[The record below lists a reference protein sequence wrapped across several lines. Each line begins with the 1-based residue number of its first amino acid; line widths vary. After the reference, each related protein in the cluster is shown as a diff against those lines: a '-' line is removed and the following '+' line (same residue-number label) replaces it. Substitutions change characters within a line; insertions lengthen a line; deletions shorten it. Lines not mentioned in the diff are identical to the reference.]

1 MRRKDTDPFSNQL
14 DILLSA
20 AFIGSGQLN
29 DAVRRVVIIL
39 ILFLIL
45 SWRPSDTVVAAPA
58 DVSPPPSLSSTS
70 AATGLTAIRGIK
82 VGQHT
87 LTERPTGCTVVLL
100 EAGAVAGVD
109 VRGSSPGTRETAL
122 LHPLGR
128 VEKVQAIVLSGGSAF
143 GLATATGVMQYLEER
158 EIGFETPATKVPI
171 VPAAILYDLGIGD
184 HTIRPTAD
192 CGYQAASHANSG
204 PIQEGNV
211 GAGAGATVGKLKGA
225 ARAMKSGIG
234 TASITLPNGVI
245 IAALVAVNA
254 VGDIIDPMDGQIV
267 AGVRTADG
275 KGLADSRKLLRAA
288 SPPQSQ
294 IGANTTI
301 GVVATNVP
309 LSKVQ
314 ATKVAQMAHDGLA
327 RAISPVHTPYDGDT
341 VFAVA
346 TGTHEAQSS
355 VLRIGAL
362 AAEVMA
368 EAIVRAAR
376 AAAGIP
382 GYPAA
387 QDLQQDVQ

>member
-1 MRRKDTDPFSNQL
+1 M
-14 DILLSA
+14 A
-20 AFIGSGQLN
+20 
-29 DAVRRVVIIL
+29 IL
-39 ILFLIL
+39 ILFLVF
-45 SWRPSDTVVAAPA
+45 SWMPTSTVMAAPA
-58 DVSPPPSLSSTS
+58 DVSRPPSPTTAS
-70 AATGLTAIRGIK
+70 ASTGLTAIHGIK

-87 LTERPTGCTVVLL
+87 LSERPTGCTVVLV

-109 VRGSSPGTRETAL
+109 VRGSSPGTREIAL
-122 LHPLGR
+122 LHPLSR
-128 VEKVQAIVLSGGSAF
+128 VDKVQAIVLSGGSAF
-143 GLATATGVMQYLEER
+143 GLATATGVMQYLDER
-158 EIGFETPATKVPI
+158 GIGFETPATQVPI

-192 CGYQAASHANSG
+192 CGYQAASQASSG

-211 GAGAGATVGKLKGA
+211 GAGAGATVGKLRGA

-234 TASITLPNGVI
+234 TASITLANGII

-254 VGDIIDPMDGQIV
+254 VGDVIDPTNAQIV
-267 AGVRTADG
+267 AGVRTEDG
-275 KGLADSRKLLRAA
+275 TGLADSRKLLRDV
-288 SPPQSQ
+288 SVPQGQ
-294 IGANTTI
+294 TGANTTL

-309 LSKVQ
+309 LTKVQ

-341 VFAVA
+341 VFALA
-346 TGTHEAQSS
+346 TGTHAARSS
-355 VLRIGAL
+355 VLQIGAL

-376 AAAGIP
+376 AATGIP

-387 QDLQQDVQ
+387 QDLHQDLPLTRNQDSP